1 MNQRFIHFL
10 CYSTLVGLLA
20 LPASAVAQ
28 QKTAKQCNDEWTAN
42 KAAIQ
47 ASGKTKKDFVA
58 GCRGAAKPASAST
71 AAPPTTKAGE
81 PKAIPGN
88 TSAGQKTVKQCNDEW
103 TAGKAAIRASGKI
116 KKDFVAGCRSGAPS
130 AQAPAKP
137 PAWTTNATPD
147 TTSTQPSSSSPPA
160 RPSTSVSKPPAS
172 TSRPDTAA
180 PARPSP
186 NTANR
191 EPPATAP
198 ARPPQP
204 GTNLATGQ
212 FATEGEAKAYCPRDT
227 VVWANLDSKIYH
239 FSGARSYG
247 TTKKGAYMCERDTA
261 AAGIRATKNEKPPK
275 T

>member
-1 MNQRFIHFL
+1 MNRRFIHFL
-10 CYSTLVGLLA
+10 WYSTLVGLLA
-20 LPASAVAQ
+20 LPASAAAQ

-58 GCRGAAKPASAST
+58 ECRGAAKPASAP
-71 AAPPTTKAGE
+71 AAPPNTRAAK
-81 PKAIPGN
+81 PKASPGN
-88 TSAGQKTVKQCNDEW
+88 TAGQKTVKQCNDEW
-103 TAGKAAIRASGKI
+103 TAGKAAIQASGKT
-116 KKDFVAGCRSGAPS
+116 KKDFVAECRSGLPSS

-137 PAWTTNATPD
+137 PASTTNATPD

-160 RPSTSVSKPPAS
+160 RPSTSASKPPAS

-239 FSGARSYG
+239 FSGAHSYG

-261 AAGIRATKNEKPPK
+261 AAGIRAAKNEKHPK